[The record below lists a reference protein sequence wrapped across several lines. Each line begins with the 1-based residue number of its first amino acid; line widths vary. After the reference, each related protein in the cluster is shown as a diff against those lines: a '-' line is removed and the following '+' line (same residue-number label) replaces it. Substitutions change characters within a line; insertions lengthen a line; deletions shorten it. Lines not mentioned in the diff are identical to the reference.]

1 MYLSLSFVFLG
12 PYPQHMEVPRLGV
25 ELELQLPAY
34 TIATATPDQSHVC
47 GLNHGSQQRR
57 ILNSLSKTR
66 DGTRS
71 LMVPS
76 RIHFCCATMGT
87 PVTPFEIKAECSLEG
102 LLFFFLSFF
111 FLGLHLQHMEVPR
124 LGVELELQLPAY
136 ATATWD
142 LSCVCD
148 PHHSLQQC
156 WILNPVSEARDQTC
170 ALMDDRFVSA
180 ELLRKSLKTF
190 LK

>member
-1 MYLSLSFVFLG
+1 
-12 PYPQHMEVPRLGV
+12 MEVPRLGI
-25 ELELQLPAY
+25 ESELQLPAY
-34 TIATATPDQSHVC
+34 TTATAMPDQSHVC
-47 GLNHGSQQRR
+47 GLNHSSQQRR

-71 LMVPS
+71 LMVLS

-124 LGVELELQLPAY
+124 LGVKLELQLPAY
-136 ATATWD
+136 ATAMPD
-142 LSCVCD
+142 LSRVCD
-148 PHHSLQQC
+148 LHHRHGNAISLTY
-156 WILNPVSEARDQTC
+156 WARPGIAPASSWMPV
-170 ALMDDRFVSA
+170 RFISTESRR
-180 ELLRKSLKTF
+180 ELPGS
-190 LK
+190 